1 MLQRAPLLL
10 VILVGI
16 IFALVRWKR
25 HPKIS
30 FCATFGLLIYLFKH
44 IVLAELSY
52 SIPGVM
58 KSWKLSYAAANN
70 MYTALYVVGDL
81 AFAAVVIILVI
92 AAFAQRAP
100 QSPTNGST
108 RLRWDEAT

>member
-16 IFALVRWKR
+16 IFALTRWKR

-30 FCATFGLLIYLFKH
+30 FCAAVGLVIYLFKH
-44 IVLAELSY
+44 IVLAQLSY
-52 SIPGVM
+52 SIPAVM
-58 KSWKLSYAAANN
+58 KSWNLSYAAANN

-92 AAFAQRAP
+92 AAFAQRTPIAN
-100 QSPTNGST
+100 QDST
-108 RLRWDEAT
+108 YRP